1 MATSSNFLSDSQF
14 QCSICLDLF
23 TEPVSTP
30 CGHTFCKDC
39 LTRYRADNKECQCPL
54 CKNKFNKDLKL
65 SVNTTFRELVENFKK
80 HHQMADV
87 ASSVKP
93 WEVSCDL
100 CPVRKRRAVKTCLVC
115 LASFCETHLEPHLR
129 VAALQRH
136 ELSNPV
142 TDLEERICTEHNR
155 LCEFFCLND
164 HVSFCA
170 LCTEHIHHHSVN
182 LNETRVEPPHLWRR
196 TGTEQKN
203 NHAQKAGA
211 KGKNKGKGR
220 RAENGK
226 ADQGE
231 PPQHFNGCDC
241 MFHNPGI
248 HGGKAL
254 FEFQVNGR
262 DGCDLAAVRE
272 SALFAMP
279 FPPNW
284 DNCCIARFR
293 IRKNASKIMV
303 VVDYDNGLIIFHDLD
318 NDILV
323 CKPTGSRFNEKI
335 VLCFI
340 PSQFSHLNWV
350 KGLTRGVQKIP
361 LHVQHVLLLLGVF
374 YIITCICKLFLF

>member
-1 MATSSNFLSDSQF
+1 MVASSNFLSDSQF

-39 LTRYRADNKECQCPL
+39 LTRYRADNKECHCPL

-65 SVNTTFRELVENFKK
+65 SVNTTFREVVENFRK
-80 HHQMADV
+80 HHKMADV

-93 WEVSCDL
+93 WEVSCDF
-100 CPVRKRRAVKTCLVC
+100 CPARKRRAVKTCLVC

-170 LCTEHIHHHSVN
+170 LCTEHIHHHSVR
-182 LNETRVEPPHLWRR
+182 LNETCVEPPHLWRR

-203 NHAQKAGA
+203 NQAQKAGA

-220 RAENGK
+220 RAEKGK
-226 ADQGE
+226 ASHSD
-231 PPQHFNGCDC
+231 
-241 MFHNPGI
+241 PGI

-254 FEFQVNGR
+254 SEIQVNGK
-262 DGCDLAAVRE
+262 DGYAEVKEFVNANN
-272 SALFAMP
+272 
-279 FPPNW
+279 FPP
-284 DNCCIARFR
+284 
-293 IRKNASKIMV
+293 S
-303 VVDYDNGLIIFHDLD
+303 
-318 NDILV
+318 
-323 CKPTGSRFNEKI
+323 P
-335 VLCFI
+335 
-340 PSQFSHLNWV
+340 HL
-350 KGLTRGVQKIP
+350 R
-361 LHVQHVLLLLGVF
+361 
-374 YIITCICKLFLF
+374 